1 MTKIF
6 EKYIFWTGLLMVF
19 FVFLTKTMS
28 VLAPVPAVFQDN
40 FISNTEKIIKSSDL
54 SENNFILAE
63 TSEDFLDKLN
73 LQIENEPGLLP
84 VITGIIKFI
93 AIIGSAFV
101 STVASARY
109 ITRGDRRLY
118 LYRNISVPYI

>member
-1 MTKIF
+1 
-6 EKYIFWTGLLMVF
+6 MVF

-40 FISNTEKIIKSSDL
+40 SISNTEKIIKSSDL